1 MRKLSEWSDNELSNL
16 FKNATDIITKNKP
29 QKSEAIKKIE
39 EVKKEWATRKQQY
52 LDGKRRVGFPEK
64 GMLSTLGY
72 QAGYMTFPE
81 REYILKFLMENE
93 DLPFVQSPAYMAT
106 WGTPLSEKRLIKLSY
121 LLRNL
126 INKKKKDGEFYHRE
140 ETRNNWKDDLD
151 FIYKTYY
158 IDKFNFKWPL

>member
-1 MRKLSEWSDNELSNL
+1 MKKLSEWSDNELSNL
-16 FKNATDIITKNKP
+16 FKNATDIISKNKP

-126 INKKKKDGEFYHRE
+126 INKKKKRW
-140 ETRNNWKDDLD
+140 RILS
-151 FIYKTYY
+151 
-158 IDKFNFKWPL
+158 